1 MHWTTIS
8 RRPYRRQRQALQ
20 MGAPM
25 ANCIVSEP
33 RNHGM
38 RATTVVTLSCVWFAL
53 CAGGAAAQPAG
64 LEKIQ
69 HVIVIYQENWSFDG
83 LYGKFPGADGI
94 ANAGEHVRQMKKDG
108 TPYTILPQPLDTSKN
123 PPIPDPRFPADLPV
137 APYDAARYVPPD
149 QKTGDIVNRA
159 LQQER
164 QINGGRM
171 DGFVAW
177 SENGGLA

>member
-1 MHWTTIS
+1 MTIWMAT
-8 RRPYRRQRQALQ
+8 RRRFC
-20 MGAPM
+20 G
-25 ANCIVSEP
+25 
-33 RNHGM
+33 
-38 RATTVVTLSCVWFAL
+38 TLSMTAIAL
-53 CAGGAAAQPAG
+53 AYLGIVLPGADTAAQPAG

-83 LYGKFPGADGI
+83 LYGKFPCADGL
-94 ANAGEHVRQMKKDG
+94 ANAGERVRQMKKDG
-108 TPYTILPQPLDTSKN
+108 TPYTILPQALDTSKN

-159 LQQER
+159 LQQEH

-177 SENGGLA
+177 SENGGVAMSYYYAAHLPPWRPGHA